1 MLKKE
6 SLWAAAAE
14 FPSKK
19 KRKLPGG
26 EGSCME
32 WLPSS
37 WRGLDM
43 EVRRR
48 AKVQISMITNIIAK
62 MENWLFVVLKR

>member
-1 MLKKE
+1 M
-6 SLWAAAAE
+6 WAAAAE

-26 EGSCME
+26 EGSCV
-32 WLPSS
+32 WWFPSS

-48 AKVQISMITNIIAK
+48 AKVQISMITSIVAK
-62 MENWLFVVLKR
+62 EKNCLFAVLKR